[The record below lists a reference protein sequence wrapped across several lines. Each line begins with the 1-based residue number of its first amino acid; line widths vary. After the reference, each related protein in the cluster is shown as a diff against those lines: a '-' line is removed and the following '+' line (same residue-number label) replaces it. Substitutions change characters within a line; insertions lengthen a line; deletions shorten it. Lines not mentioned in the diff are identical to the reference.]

1 MKRFV
6 SLLALAFCLTAG
18 MAQTYK
24 MVVRVNNGT
33 AMGFPDG
40 KIAIP
45 VDSISEVTFEEI
57 SEDVIPEGPTPVTFQ
72 FKDYTAGITRSPMR
86 KAPALTARKYGVFG
100 CYKNGEPLSHDN
112 LSANLMNNQEVTF
125 VGDRWE
131 YTPIKYW
138 PQKEEGS
145 NYASFFAYSPYAN
158 GNGFVSV
165 NSASSE
171 PVIEYNSINPMD
183 DAGDLLYG
191 SKINTTKNDNN
202 GCVTIDSKHALARLN
217 LKAVADLDQISSGNI
232 TDTNVKIT
240 IKSIKISGQ
249 IPNKG
254 SFDLYS
260 QQWKNLSTETQTYTL
275 EGDYLAADL
284 RDAGETFAAN
294 QPEGV
299 TSSSKPIGVNPYLFI
314 PTDGEKTITITVE
327 YFITWDDAKLATGY
341 SRTKNVISKS
351 LNLNIDA
358 GYNYDLIIIF
368 GLTSMK
374 FVYSWDPWDSWENP
388 EINL

>member
-45 VDSISEVTFEEI
+45 VDNISEVTFEEI
-57 SEDVIPEGPTPVTFQ
+57 SEDVIPEGTTPVTFQ
-72 FKDYTAGITRSPMR
+72 FKDYTAGTTRSPMR

-100 CYKNGEPLSHDN
+100 CYKNGEPVSQDN
-112 LSANLMNNQEVTF
+112 ISANLMNNQEVTF

-131 YTPIKYW
+131 YAPIKYW

-145 NYASFFAYSPYAN
+145 NYASFFAYSPYAD

-165 NSASSE
+165 NSTSSE
-171 PVIEYNSINPMD
+171 PMIEYNSVNPMD

-191 SKINTTKNDNN
+191 SKINATKNDNN
-202 GCVTIDSKHALARLN
+202 GCVTIDSKHALARFN
-217 LKAVADLDQISSGNI
+217 LKAVAAWDIDAN
-232 TDTNVKIT
+232 TRIT

-254 SFDLYS
+254 SFDLYR
-260 QQWKNLSTETQTYTL
+260 QQWKNLSTETQTYAL
-275 EGDYLAADL
+275 EGDNLAADL
-284 RDAGETFAAN
+284 RDAGDTFAAN

-299 TSSSKPIGVNPYLFI
+299 KSSSKPIGVSPYLFI

-327 YFITWDDAKLATGY
+327 YFITVDDAKLDTGY
-341 SRTKNVISKS
+341 SRIKNVISKS
-351 LNLNIDA
+351 LNLNFAA
-358 GYNYDLIIIF
+358 GYSYDMQIVF
-368 GLTSMK
+368 GLTSLK
-374 FVYSWDPWDSWENP
+374 CDVSANSSWDTWDYYN
-388 EINL
+388 INL

>member
-6 SLLALAFCLTAG
+6 SLLSLAFCLTAG

-45 VDSISEVTFEEI
+45 VDNISEVTFEEI
-57 SEDVIPEGPTPVTFQ
+57 NEEVIPEGTTPVTFQ
-72 FKDYTAGITRSPMR
+72 FKDYTATTRSPMR

-112 LSANLMNNQEVTF
+112 LSTNLMNNQEVTF

-217 LKAVADLDQISSGNI
+217 LKAVAALDQISSGNI

-254 SFDLYS
+254 SFDLYR
-260 QQWKNLSTETQTYTL
+260 QQWKNLSTETQTYAL
-275 EGDYLAADL
+275 EGDNLAADL
-284 RDAGETFAAN
+284 RDAGDTFAAN

-299 TSSSKPIGVNPYLFI
+299 KYSSKPIGVSPYLFI

-327 YFITWDDAKLATGY
+327 YFITVDDAKLATGY
-341 SRTKNVISKS
+341 SRVKNVISKS
-351 LNLNIDA
+351 LNLNFAA
-358 GYNYDLIIIF
+358 GYSYDMQIVF
-368 GLTSMK
+368 GLTSLK
-374 FVYSWDPWDSWENP
+374 CDVSANSSWDNYN
-388 EINL
+388 INL

>member
-6 SLLALAFCLTAG
+6 SLLALAFCLTAS

-45 VDSISEVTFEEI
+45 VDNISEVTFEEI
-57 SEDVIPEGPTPVTFQ
+57 SEDVIPEGTTPVTFQ
-72 FKDYTAGITRSPMR
+72 FKDYTAGTTRSPMR

-100 CYKNGEPLSHDN
+100 CYKNGEPVSQDN
-112 LSANLMNNQEVTF
+112 ISANLMNNQEVTF

-131 YTPIKYW
+131 YAPIKYW

-145 NYASFFAYSPYAN
+145 NYASFFAYYPYAD

-165 NSASSE
+165 NSTSSE
-171 PVIEYNSINPMD
+171 PMIEYNSVNPMD

-191 SKINTTKNDNN
+191 SKINATKNDNN
-202 GCVTIDSKHALARLN
+202 GCVTIDSKHALARFN
-217 LKAVADLDQISSGNI
+217 LKAVAAWDIDAN
-232 TDTNVKIT
+232 TRIT

-254 SFDLYS
+254 SFDLYR
-260 QQWKNLSTETQTYTL
+260 QQWKNLSTETQTYAL
-275 EGDYLAADL
+275 EGDNLAADL
-284 RDAGETFAAN
+284 RDAGDTFAAN

-299 TSSSKPIGVNPYLFI
+299 KSSSKPIGVSPYLFI

-327 YFITWDDAKLATGY
+327 YFITVDDAKLDTGY
-341 SRTKNVISKS
+341 SRIKNVISKS
-351 LNLNIDA
+351 LNLNFAA
-358 GYNYDLIIIF
+358 GYSYDMQIVF
-368 GLTSMK
+368 GLTSLK
-374 FVYSWDPWDSWENP
+374 CDVSANSSWDTWDYYN
-388 EINL
+388 INL

>member
-1 MKRFV
+1 MKKFV
-6 SLLALAFCLTAG
+6 SILALVFCLTTG

-45 VDSISEVTFEEI
+45 VDNISEVTFEEI
-57 SEDVIPEGPTPVTFQ
+57 NEEVIPEGTTPVTFQ
-72 FKDYTAGITRSPMR
+72 FKDYTATTRSPMR

-100 CYKNGEPLSHDN
+100 CYKNGEPLSQDN
-112 LSANLMNNQEVTF
+112 ISANLMNNQEVTF

-131 YTPIKYW
+131 YAPIKYW

-145 NYASFFAYSPYAN
+145 NYASFFAYSPYAD

-171 PVIEYNSINPMD
+171 PVIEYNSVNPMD

-191 SKINTTKNDNN
+191 SKINATKNDNN

-217 LKAVADLDQISSGNI
+217 LKAVAAWDIDAN
-232 TDTNVKIT
+232 TRIT

-254 SFDLYS
+254 SFDLYR

-275 EGDYLAADL
+275 EGDNLAADL

-299 TSSSKPIGVNPYLFI
+299 TSSSKPIGVSPYLFI
-314 PTDGEKTITITVE
+314 PTDGEKTITITVH
-327 YFITWDDAKLATGY
+327 YFITVDDAKLATGY
-341 SRTKNVISKS
+341 SRVENVISKS
-351 LNLNIDA
+351 LNLNFDA
-358 GYNYDLIIIF
+358 GYSYNLQIAF
-368 GLTSMK
+368 GLTSLK
-374 FVYSWDPWDSWENP
+374 CDVSANSSWDNYN
-388 EINL
+388 INL

>member
-6 SLLALAFCLTAG
+6 SIWALAFCLTAG

-45 VDSISEVTFEEI
+45 VDNISEVTFEEI
-57 SEDVIPEGPTPVTFQ
+57 NEDVISEGTTPVTFQ
-72 FKDYTAGITRSPMR
+72 FKDYAAAITRSPMR

-131 YTPIKYW
+131 YAPIKYW

-145 NYASFFAYSPYAN
+145 NYASFFAYSPYAD

-165 NSASSE
+165 NSTSSE
-171 PVIEYNSINPMD
+171 PVIEYNSVNPMD

-191 SKINTTKNDNN
+191 SKINATKNDNN

-217 LKAVADLDQISSGNI
+217 LKAVAAWDIDAN
-232 TDTNVKIT
+232 TRIT

-249 IPNKG
+249 IPSKG
-254 SFDLYS
+254 SFDLYR

-275 EGDYLAADL
+275 EGDNLAADL

-299 TSSSKPIGVNPYLFI
+299 KYSSKPIGVSPYLFI

-327 YFITWDDAKLATGY
+327 YFITVDDAKLVTGY
-341 SRTKNVISKS
+341 SRVKNVISKS
-351 LNLNIDA
+351 LNLNFAA
-358 GYNYDLIIIF
+358 GYSYDMQIVF
-368 GLTSMK
+368 GLTSVK
-374 FVYSWDPWDSWENP
+374 CDVSTSSSWENND
-388 EINL
+388 IIF

>member
-45 VDSISEVTFEEI
+45 VDNISEVTFEEI
-57 SEDVIPEGPTPVTFQ
+57 SEDVIPEGTTPVTFQ
-72 FKDYTAGITRSPMR
+72 FKDYTAGTTRSPMR

-100 CYKNGEPLSHDN
+100 CYKNGEPVSQDN
-112 LSANLMNNQEVTF
+112 ISANLMNNQEVTF

-131 YTPIKYW
+131 YAPIKYW

-145 NYASFFAYSPYAN
+145 NYASFFAYSPYAD

-165 NSASSE
+165 NSTSSE
-171 PVIEYNSINPMD
+171 PMIEYNSVNPMD

-191 SKINTTKNDNN
+191 SKINATKNDNN
-202 GCVTIDSKHALARLN
+202 GCVTIDSKHALARFN
-217 LKAVADLDQISSGNI
+217 LKAVAAWDIDAN
-232 TDTNVKIT
+232 TRIT

-254 SFDLYS
+254 SFDLYR
-260 QQWKNLSTETQTYTL
+260 QQWKNLSTETQTYAL
-275 EGDYLAADL
+275 EGDNLAADL
-284 RDAGETFAAN
+284 RDAGDTFAAN

-299 TSSSKPIGVNPYLFI
+299 KSSSKPIGVSPYLFI

-327 YFITWDDAKLATGY
+327 YFITVDDAKLDTGY
-341 SRTKNVISKS
+341 SRIKNVISKS
-351 LNLNIDA
+351 LNLNFAA
-358 GYNYDLIIIF
+358 GYSYDMQIVF
-368 GLTSMK
+368 GLTSLK
-374 FVYSWDPWDSWENP
+374 CVVSANSSWDTWDNYNF
-388 EINL
+388 NL

>member
-45 VDSISEVTFEEI
+45 VDNISEVTFEEI
-57 SEDVIPEGPTPVTFQ
+57 SEDVIPEGTTPVTFQ
-72 FKDYTAGITRSPMR
+72 FKDYTATTRSPMR

-171 PVIEYNSINPMD
+171 PMIEYNSVNPMD

-191 SKINTTKNDNN
+191 SKINATKNDNN

-217 LKAVADLDQISSGNI
+217 LKAVAAIDQSPSENN
-232 TDTNVKIT
+232 TDTKIT

-254 SFDLYS
+254 SFDLYR

-275 EGDYLAADL
+275 EGDNLAADL
-284 RDAGETFAAN
+284 RDAGNTFAAN

-299 TSSSKPIGVNPYLFI
+299 KSSSKPIGVSPYLFI

-327 YFITWDDAKLATGY
+327 YFITVDDAKLDTGY
-341 SRTKNVISKS
+341 SRIKNVISKS
-351 LNLNIDA
+351 LNLNFAA
-358 GYNYDLIIIF
+358 GYSYDMQIVF
-368 GLTSMK
+368 GLTSLK
-374 FVYSWDPWDSWENP
+374 CDVSANSSWDNYN
-388 EINL
+388 INL

>member
-45 VDSISEVTFEEI
+45 VDNISEVTFEEI
-57 SEDVIPEGPTPVTFQ
+57 NEEVIPEGTTPVTFQ
-72 FKDYTAGITRSPMR
+72 FKDYAAITRSPMR

-100 CYKNGEPLSHDN
+100 CYKYGEPVSQDN
-112 LSANLMNNQEVTF
+112 ISANLMNNQEVTF

-131 YTPIKYW
+131 YAPIKYW

-145 NYASFFAYSPYAN
+145 NYASFFAYSPYAD

-165 NSASSE
+165 NSTSSE
-171 PVIEYNSINPMD
+171 PMIEYNSVNPMD

-191 SKINTTKNDNN
+191 SKINATKNDNN

-217 LKAVADLDQISSGNI
+217 LKAVAALDQISSGNI

-254 SFDLYS
+254 SFDLYR
-260 QQWKNLSTETQTYTL
+260 QQWKNLSTETQTYAL
-275 EGDYLAADL
+275 EGDNLAADL
-284 RDAGETFAAN
+284 RDAGDTFAAN

-299 TSSSKPIGVNPYLFI
+299 KSRSKPIGVSPYLFI
-314 PTDGEKTITITVE
+314 PTDGEKTITITVD
-327 YFITWDDAKLATGY
+327 YFITTDDAHLTNGY
-341 SRTKNVISKS
+341 SRVENVITKS
-351 LNLNIDA
+351 LKLSLNA
-358 GYNYDLIIIF
+358 GYSYDLQIIF

-374 FVYSWDPWDSWENP
+374 FVYSWDSWENP

>member
-6 SLLALAFCLTAG
+6 SILALAFCLTAG

-45 VDSISEVTFEEI
+45 VDNISEVTFEEI
-57 SEDVIPEGPTPVTFQ
+57 NEDVISEGTTPVTFQ
-72 FKDYTAGITRSPMR
+72 FKDYAAITRSPMR

-191 SKINTTKNDNN
+191 SKINATKNDNN
-202 GCVTIDSKHALARLN
+202 GCLTIDSKHALARLN
-217 LKAVADLDQISSGNI
+217 LKAVAAWDIDAN
-232 TDTNVKIT
+232 TRIT

-254 SFDLYS
+254 SFDLHK

-275 EGDYLAADL
+275 EGDNLAADL
-284 RDAGETFAAN
+284 RDAGDTFAAN

-299 TSSSKPIGVNPYLFI
+299 TLNSKPIAVSPYLFI
-314 PTDGEKTITITVE
+314 PTDGEKTITITVD
-327 YFITWDDAKLATGY
+327 YFITTDDAKLATGY
-341 SRTKNVISKS
+341 SRVKNVISKS
-351 LNLNIDA
+351 LNLNFAA
-358 GYNYDLIIIF
+358 GYSYDMQIVF
-368 GLTSMK
+368 GLTSLK
-374 FVYSWDPWDSWENP
+374 CDVSANSSWDNYN
-388 EINL
+388 INL

>member
-45 VDSISEVTFEEI
+45 VDNISEVTFEEI
-57 SEDVIPEGPTPVTFQ
+57 NEEVIPEGTTPVTFQ
-72 FKDYTAGITRSPMR
+72 FKDYTATTRSPMR

-131 YTPIKYW
+131 YAPIKYW

-145 NYASFFAYSPYAN
+145 NYASFFAYSPYAD

-165 NSASSE
+165 NSTSSE
-171 PVIEYNSINPMD
+171 PMIEYNSINPMD

-217 LKAVADLDQISSGNI
+217 LKAVAALDQISSGNI

-260 QQWKNLSTETQTYTL
+260 QQWKNLSTETQAYTL

-284 RDAGETFAAN
+284 RDAGETFTAN

-327 YFITWDDAKLATGY
+327 YFITCDDAKLATGY
-341 SRTKNVISKS
+341 SRIKNVISKS
-351 LNLNIDA
+351 LNLNFAA
-358 GYNYDLIIIF
+358 GYSYDMQIVF
-368 GLTSMK
+368 GLTSLK
-374 FVYSWDPWDSWENP
+374 CDVSANSSWDNYN
-388 EINL
+388 INL

>member
-6 SLLALAFCLTAG
+6 SLLALAFCLTAS

-45 VDSISEVTFEEI
+45 VDNISEVTFEEI
-57 SEDVIPEGPTPVTFQ
+57 SEDVIPEGTTPVTFQ
-72 FKDYTAGITRSPMR
+72 FKDYAAITRSPMR

-100 CYKNGEPLSHDN
+100 CYKNGEPVSQDN
-112 LSANLMNNQEVTF
+112 ISANLMNNQEVTF

-131 YTPIKYW
+131 YAPIKYW

-145 NYASFFAYSPYAN
+145 NYASFFAYSPYAD

-165 NSASSE
+165 NSTSSE
-171 PVIEYNSINPMD
+171 PMIEYNSVNPMD

-191 SKINTTKNDNN
+191 SKINATKNDNN
-202 GCVTIDSKHALARLN
+202 GCVTIDSKHALARFN
-217 LKAVADLDQISSGNI
+217 LKAVAAWDIDAN
-232 TDTNVKIT
+232 TRIT

-254 SFDLYS
+254 SFDLYR
-260 QQWKNLSTETQTYTL
+260 QQWKNLSTETQTYAL
-275 EGDYLAADL
+275 EGDNLAADL
-284 RDAGETFAAN
+284 RDAGDTFAAN

-299 TSSSKPIGVNPYLFI
+299 KSSSKPIGVSPYLFI

-327 YFITWDDAKLATGY
+327 YFITVDDAKLDTGY
-341 SRTKNVISKS
+341 SRIKNVISKS
-351 LNLNIDA
+351 LNLNFAA
-358 GYNYDLIIIF
+358 GYSYDMQIVF
-368 GLTSMK
+368 GLTSLK
-374 FVYSWDPWDSWENP
+374 CDVSANSSWDTWDYYN
-388 EINL
+388 INL

>member
-6 SLLALAFCLTAG
+6 SIWALVFCLTAG

-45 VDSISEVTFEEI
+45 VDNISEVTFEEI
-57 SEDVIPEGPTPVTFQ
+57 NEDVIPEGTTPVTFQ
-72 FKDYTAGITRSPMR
+72 FKDYTATTRSPMR

-217 LKAVADLDQISSGNI
+217 LKAVAAWDQLNQTGNDAN
-232 TDTNVKIT
+232 TRIT
-240 IKSIKISGQ
+240 IKSITISGQ

-254 SFDLYS
+254 S
-260 QQWKNLSTETQTYTL
+260 
-275 EGDYLAADL
+275 
-284 RDAGETFAAN
+284 DAGDTFAAN

-299 TSSSKPIGVNPYLFI
+299 RLNSKPIAVSPYLFI
-314 PTDGEKTITITVE
+314 PTDGEKTITITVD
-327 YFITWDDAKLATGY
+327 YFITTDDAKLASGY
-341 SRTKNVISKS
+341 SRIENRITKSFNLS
-351 LNLNIDA
+351 LNA
-358 GYNYDLIIIF
+358 GYSYDMQIVF
-368 GLTSMK
+368 GLTSLK
-374 FVYSWDPWDSWENP
+374 CDVSANSSWENYN
-388 EINL
+388 INL

>member
-6 SLLALAFCLTAG
+6 SILALAFCLTAG

-45 VDSISEVTFEEI
+45 VDNISEVTFEEI
-57 SEDVIPEGPTPVTFQ
+57 NEDVISEGTTPVTFQ
-72 FKDYTAGITRSPMR
+72 FKDYAATTRSPMR

-100 CYKNGEPLSHDN
+100 CYKNGDPLSQDN

-158 GNGFVSV
+158 GNSFVSV

-191 SKINTTKNDNN
+191 SKINATKNDNN

-217 LKAVADLDQISSGNI
+217 LKAVAAWDIDAN
-232 TDTNVKIT
+232 TRIT

-254 SFDLYS
+254 SFDLHK

-275 EGDYLAADL
+275 EGDNLAADL

-299 TSSSKPIGVNPYLFI
+299 KSSSKPIGVSPYLFI

-327 YFITWDDAKLATGY
+327 YFITVDDAKLATGY
-341 SRTKNVISKS
+341 SRVKNVISKS
-351 LNLNIDA
+351 LNLNFAA
-358 GYNYDLIIIF
+358 GYSYDMQIVF
-368 GLTSMK
+368 GLTSLK
-374 FVYSWDPWDSWENP
+374 SDVSANSSWDNYN
-388 EINL
+388 INL

>member
-6 SLLALAFCLTAG
+6 SILALAFCLTAG

-45 VDSISEVTFEEI
+45 VDNISEVTFEEI
-57 SEDVIPEGPTPVTFQ
+57 NEDVISEGTTPVTFQ
-72 FKDYTAGITRSPMR
+72 FKDYAAITRSPMR

-145 NYASFFAYSPYAN
+145 NYASFFAYSPYAD

-165 NSASSE
+165 NSTSSE
-171 PVIEYNSINPMD
+171 PVIEYNSVNPMD

-191 SKINTTKNDNN
+191 SKINATKNDNN

-217 LKAVADLDQISSGNI
+217 LKAVAAWDIDAN
-232 TDTNVKIT
+232 TRIT

-254 SFDLYS
+254 SFDLYR

-275 EGDYLAADL
+275 EGDCLAADL
-284 RDAGETFAAN
+284 RDAGDTFAAN

-299 TSSSKPIGVNPYLFI
+299 TFSGKPIAVSPYLFI
-314 PTDGEKTITITVE
+314 PTDGEKEITIMID
-327 YFITWDDAKLATGY
+327 YFITTDDANLASGY
-341 SRTKNVISKS
+341 SRIENRITKSFNLS
-351 LNLNIDA
+351 LNA
-358 GYNYDLIIIF
+358 GYSYDMQIVF
-368 GLTSMK
+368 GLTSLK
-374 FVYSWDPWDSWENP
+374 CDVSANSSWENYN
-388 EINL
+388 INL

>member
-45 VDSISEVTFEEI
+45 VDIISEVTFEEI
-57 SEDVIPEGPTPVTFQ
+57 SEDVIPEGTTPVTFQ
-72 FKDYTAGITRSPMR
+72 FKDYAPSSRSPMR

-217 LKAVADLDQISSGNI
+217 LKAVAAWDQLNQTGNDAN
-232 TDTNVKIT
+232 TRIT
-240 IKSIKISGQ
+240 IKSITISGQ

-254 SFDLYS
+254 SFDLHK
-260 QQWKNLSTETQTYTL
+260 QQWKNLSTEAQTYTL
-275 EGDYLAADL
+275 EGDCLAADL
-284 RDAGETFAAN
+284 RDAGDTFAAN

-299 TSSSKPIGVNPYLFI
+299 TLNSKPIAVSPYLFI
-314 PTDGEKTITITVE
+314 PTDGKKEITIMID
-327 YFITWDDAKLATGY
+327 YFITTDDANLASGY
-341 SRTKNVISKS
+341 SRIENRITKSFNLS
-351 LNLNIDA
+351 LNA
-358 GYNYDLIIIF
+358 GYSYDMQIVF
-368 GLTSMK
+368 GLTSLK
-374 FVYSWDPWDSWENP
+374 YSVKTSSSWDNYN
-388 EINL
+388 IIL

>member
-6 SLLALAFCLTAG
+6 FILALAFCLTAG

-33 AMGFPDG
+33 AMGFPDS

-45 VDSISEVTFEEI
+45 VDNISEVTFEEI
-57 SEDVIPEGPTPVTFQ
+57 NEDVISEGTTPVTFQ
-72 FKDYTAGITRSPMR
+72 FKDYAAAITRSPMR

-100 CYKNGEPLSHDN
+100 CYKNGEPLSPDN

-131 YTPIKYW
+131 YAPIKYW

-145 NYASFFAYSPYAN
+145 NYASFFAYSPYAD

-165 NSASSE
+165 NSTSSE
-171 PVIEYNSINPMD
+171 PVIEYNSVNPMD

-191 SKINTTKNDNN
+191 SKINATKNDNN

-217 LKAVADLDQISSGNI
+217 LKAVAAWDIDAN
-232 TDTNVKIT
+232 TRIT

-249 IPNKG
+249 IPSKG
-254 SFDLYS
+254 SFDLYR

-275 EGDYLAADL
+275 EGDNLAADL

-299 TSSSKPIGVNPYLFI
+299 KYSSKPIGVSPYLFI

-327 YFITWDDAKLATGY
+327 YFITVDDAKLATGY
-341 SRTKNVISKS
+341 SRVKNVISKS
-351 LNLNIDA
+351 LNLNFAA
-358 GYNYDLIIIF
+358 GYSYDMQIVF
-368 GLTSMK
+368 GLTSVK
-374 FVYSWDPWDSWENP
+374 CDVSTSSSWENND
-388 EINL
+388 IIF

>member
-6 SLLALAFCLTAG
+6 SILALAFCLTAG

-45 VDSISEVTFEEI
+45 VDNISEVTFEEI
-57 SEDVIPEGPTPVTFQ
+57 NEDVISEGTTPVTFQ
-72 FKDYTAGITRSPMR
+72 FKDYAAITRSPMR

-100 CYKNGEPLSHDN
+100 CYKNGDPLSQDN

-145 NYASFFAYSPYAN
+145 NYASFFAYSPYAD

-165 NSASSE
+165 NSTSSE
-171 PVIEYNSINPMD
+171 PVIEYNSVNPMD

-191 SKINTTKNDNN
+191 SKINATKNDNN

-217 LKAVADLDQISSGNI
+217 LKAVAAWDIDAN
-232 TDTNVKIT
+232 TRIT

-254 SFDLYS
+254 SFDLHK

-275 EGDYLAADL
+275 EGDNLAADL

-299 TSSSKPIGVNPYLFI
+299 KSSSKPIGVSPYLFI

-327 YFITWDDAKLATGY
+327 YFITVDDAKLATGY
-341 SRTKNVISKS
+341 SRVKNVISKS
-351 LNLNIDA
+351 LNLNFAA
-358 GYNYDLIIIF
+358 GYSYDMQIVF
-368 GLTSMK
+368 GLTSLK
-374 FVYSWDPWDSWENP
+374 CDVSANSSWDNYN
-388 EINL
+388 INL